1 MILEKKIPS
10 SVKLIDSMFTSKT
23 YSNLTVTV
31 SCIQLTGI
39 QTKNYNY
46 LIKFQYFHDPF

>member
-39 QTKNYNY
+39 QTTNYKY